1 MNEVIER
8 PQANVEVQQTPM
20 SIMAL
25 AIQQG
30 ASIESIERM
39 WDLQVKYEER
49 LAEKA
54 FVSAM
59 AEFKQNPPTILK
71 EKHVKFGTT
80 EYFHATHDA
89 VTSAIIGGLSNHGIS
104 HRWDVDQKDGKI
116 GVTCVLTH
124 RGGHSQ
130 STRLEAGYDTSG
142 GKNSIQSIIS
152 AKTYLERHTL
162 LSATGLSTRD
172 IEDDDGR
179 GADGPVMD
187 ANTRL
192 ELWSLRARAATTPS
206 DLKTIQ
212 REANADFAGAKDLD
226 GWNSFKAVY
235 ADCKATMQGGAA

>member
-54 FVSAM
+54 FISAM
-59 AEFKQNPPTILK
+59 AEFKENPPTILK

-89 VTSAIIGGLSNHGIS
+89 VTSAIIGGLSHHGVS

-179 GADGPVMD
+179 
-187 ANTRL
+187 
-192 ELWSLRARAATTPS
+192 S
-206 DLKTIQ
+206 
-212 REANADFAGAKDLD
+212 AGAPDARLDLYTLKAAAASTMEELHAVYNEAKTTFKAHPNVD
-226 GWNSFKAVY
+226 AWNSLKAAVADRKAVLE
-235 ADCKATMQGGAA
+235 GGAA